1 MQLNQMNQKI
11 KGFACSSL
19 ATMMLIAGCAGQD
32 SNCVDRY
39 MPGDENRSCAA
50 LYAEIQTID
59 SEITSKNA
67 KIKDRD
73 SANALFFVTG
83 WFIIVPWFFIDSK
96 ESFEQEIAA
105 LEARQKQLKIFFADN
120 GCDVSDLKT
129 SKNSDADDGN

>member
-1 MQLNQMNQKI
+1 MLSNRKV
-11 KGFACSSL
+11 KRFVCSSL
-19 ATMMLIAGCAGQD
+19 ATMMLVAGCGGQNA
-32 SNCVDRY
+32 NCVDRY

-59 SEITSKNA
+59 GEIVSKNA

-73 SANALFFVTG
+73 GTNAFLFVAG
-83 WFIIVPWFFIDSK
+83 WFVIVPWFFIDSK
-96 ESFEQEIAA
+96 ESFEQEIEA

-129 SKNSDADDGN
+129 SKQSDTGDKD